1 MYWTQIANVTNSAAI
16 LDTNFLFL
24 LALVSKMVKAW
35 VLDEVSD
42 YNEKDV

>member
-1 MYWTQIANVTNSAAI
+1 MYGTQIAKVATSTAI

-24 LALVSKMVKAW
+24 LASESKMVKAW

-42 YNEKDV
+42 YNEKDM